1 MPVST
6 PSGYLDFTNATPRAT
21 KVIATSNVGIGTS
34 DPIYSLDVMGT
45 ANVGAL
51 TATSVD
57 IAGGLSLDLPVA
69 TIASN
74 LVTYDTT
81 TGELFDSGGLFSN
94 KLSVVS
100 EQPPSALSGAS
111 TTVEKHGIYK
121 VTASTGTPQNAFDKV
136 TSTTWTASSSYTG
149 GGGTGVYVGS
159 TNLATGLEQGDWV
172 AVELPYKATL
182 RHLTLTAG
190 DGLSTSL
197 PEKANLY
204 ATNDTV
210 TWTELK
216 NWQAG
221 ETTVLVNA
229 TEPYK
234 KYAIVTTKTA
244 GNATLQIGQLKLFCE
259 SFSVDGGK
267 IEMATSALTGGAS
280 VMDQT
285 TAHAR
290 EPAVLKKYPEVQF
303 VEGKFDYNDSTRTYT
318 QGGYTVT
325 ASNESTNNVW
335 KMLDGDYT
343 TSWGTNGGAY
353 NAGSPGTVA
362 SSGSYPGEIITL
374 ADSTQHDRGHWMK
387 IKFPHKVRLS
397 NYYIRSGSPDRRPAS
412 ISILGSNDDNNW
424 YIVKDVHSVGSE
436 TQYTTEINAS
446 TAYRYAM
453 LLVHSIVGSDNQM
466 IIDELE
472 YYGTE
477 ETATEG
483 DTSLD
488 TSITSKYN
496 TPDLTSASL
505 YLDGLK
511 GSTATDYSG
520 RGIAVTENNVTW
532 DSTEKSWTLSGAANS
547 NVVSADLGFEG
558 DQPHSVSAWVKA
570 DQLNGR
576 ELFHVGTA
584 EGEGD
589 AASRVGFVDD
599 SHISWGGEDHY
610 FSNAEWHNVTYT
622 YNGEGSDKKLY
633 LDGRLV
639 GTAANEDTFGDY
651 PPFAMSTYS
660 QYGYTVS
667 ASSELSNYPVHY
679 AFDGN
684 TTHAFSAN
692 SWICAAGKYDS
703 TGGTGLPV
711 SPAETTTV
719 DGVSKE
725 GEWVQM
731 EFPQRMILDSV
742 SLAPQTDTEQYRA
755 PKDAVIAGSNDG
767 TTWETMRTF
776 TGETSWT
783 DDVFNNYIIDTNV
796 GKSYKYVRIIVLRN
810 QGIINSN
817 TQYTAIAEIKFY
829 ARREND
835 LVRFPDPTNV
845 LKYPHVAMTGP
856 AQRGYVATMSS
867 PQSSIREAW
876 NSFDNNSS
884 TWSEHAYNSVAY
896 AASGAT
902 NGNQATTNNIDG
914 SGTYEGEWIQ
924 IQFPRKVNIS
934 RYELTNR
941 NNVGYRMPKTAKLI
955 GSNDGSNWT
964 TVYNHSDS
972 GGAYTSSG
980 QETRN
985 FDVSSSTGYKY
996 FRLITN
1002 ELFPGV
1008 SFDTPNIATWNLYG
1022 TEPEDVVTRIGDGY
1036 DGKVRNLRV
1045 FSTALSQDRVQ
1056 EIFDA
1061 DKDEFALAKSSVSVY
1076 RGHLGIGTTEPKAA
1090 LTVMDEVGE
1099 LEEFPP
1105 RAMTAD
1111 ETYMEGHGVFRA
1123 TSSPTYNN
1131 NYPPYN
1137 AFDKNVPYNTATNQ
1151 WVSQAGTY
1159 DGASPNSFPVTSG
1172 NTVLFNGTLG
1182 SWIQLEM
1189 PYKIILKEMRSF
1201 IRVNRNYEHPTSGIL
1216 YGSNDGGNTY
1226 ERVYTFD
1233 NVEVSRVLSQPVVHR
1248 VNLTKAYSTFA
1259 FQITKLYGVRT
1270 FTNLGE
1276 LKFFGTREQGASTL
1290 HNGELTLTRNLTVP
1304 RIGPALDADDTPRR
1318 DRLVVEYNTST
1329 NPTENGVVKDTSGR
1343 GLDGRMVNGSYYDAT
1358 EKALVFDGTDDTIRG
1373 TQNIGTGEK
1382 VLTMAMWIKRSAAVN
1397 TYDYVCTIGT
1407 STSSQ
1412 MAGFAINSNK
1422 FNFTKYGAQTLS
1434 TTTINNGQWYHVV
1447 GVYKGGNWD
1456 TTNTEIYVNGVKE
1469 TITGGTTSALNLTG
1483 NQITFGDSTVYDGT
1497 SSFNGSIS
1505 NFKLY
1510 DVAITADEVKRL
1522 YDMGRCDEGH
1532 HVVNFSKT
1540 RVGIGLGDGGV
1551 PQAAL
1556 DVRGSALFG
1565 NVGINT
1571 SPAGNLHVRDSRGNE
1586 TPATIILQP
1595 SSNQYS
1601 RGYAKIEGFHDASLG
1616 AGTGLR
1622 FYTRQDSGSDFAADS
1637 LVYERMRISNAGNVG
1652 IGTTSPVA
1660 QLHVASHGP
1669 TYTGLSGNDRFR
1681 IEEQA
1686 TNGNSYGLQMGIDW
1700 GTGHSAL
1707 QTYFLNSNG
1716 SYSQGYNLLLQPH
1729 GGNVGIGTTN
1739 PTAKLHVNGSFYAPG
1754 SVIQCQ
1760 TRTFGLSYSTTS
1772 TTYTYSGAYVSITPK
1787 FANSKMFVMFDGLIY
1802 IATSSGSAGMG
1813 LIAYKSINGGTDQ
1826 LVYSGEQYTGGNANA
1841 HNIALYVSSTP
1852 NYLHSRT
1859 FLSFGDSSNTTS
1871 SITYKIYARSQAS
1884 GKTTHLGNSGHQPLT
1899 FTVFEIAQ

>member
-280 VMDQT
+280 VMEQT
-285 TAHAR
+285 TGHGR
-290 EPAVLKKYPEVQF
+290 EPAVLKKYPEVAF

-576 ELFHVGTA
+576 GLFHLGTA

-599 SHISWGGEDHY
+599 SHISFGGEDHY

-639 GTAANEDTFGDY
+639 GSAKNEDTFGDY
-651 PPFAMSTYS
+651 PPFDMSTYS
-660 QYGYTVS
+660 EYGYTVS
-667 ASSELSNYPVHY
+667 ASSENSNYPVHY

-684 TTHAFSAN
+684 TTHASSAN
-692 SWICAAGKYDS
+692 SWISAPGKYDS

-731 EFPQRMILDSV
+731 EFTQRMIFDSV
-742 SLAPQTDTEQYRA
+742 SLAPQTDSEQYRA

-783 DDVFNNYIIDTNV
+783 DNVFNNYVIDTNV
-796 GKSYKYVRIIVLRN
+796 GKSYKYVRIIILRN
-810 QGIINSN
+810 QGTPSSS

-856 AQRGYVATMSS
+856 AQRGYVATASS
-867 PQSSIREAW
+867 YRADATYDYRPYKAFNGIF
-876 NSFDNNSS
+876 NSGLYQGWVS
-884 TWSEHAYNSVAY
+884 
-896 AASGAT
+896 
-902 NGNQATTNNIDG
+902 Q
-914 SGTYEGEWIQ
+914 SGTTEYNGTDYLYNGSINLGTGAQNGEWIKLEL
-924 IQFPRKVNIS
+924 PRKILMTSMRLYS
-934 RYELTNR
+934 RDGDPTRAPEDFIVY
-941 NNVGYRMPKTAKLI
+941 
-955 GSNDGSNWT
+955 GSNDDSNWT
-964 TVYNHSDS
+964 ELLSEV
-972 GGAYTSSG
+972 GATPADTGTTYTADTATTHYTYFALVVRKIAG
-980 QETRN
+980 QNSYLTI
-985 FDVSSSTGYKY
+985 D
-996 FRLITN
+996 
-1002 ELFPGV
+1002 
-1008 SFDTPNIATWNLYG
+1008 NIEYYG
-1022 TEPEDVVTRIGDGY
+1022 TEEDLDVVARVGDGY

-1105 RAMTAD
+1105 RAMTD
-1111 ETYMEGHGVFRA
+1111 YETYMEGHGVFKASASSEYIA
-1123 TSSPTYNN
+1123 TPRLAWKAFNKDPSSIETGWQDGNNQYTGASSGTASGFTPTYTGSVYRGGINGEWVSLEF
-1131 NYPPYN
+1131 PYKVKLN
-1137 AFDKNVPYNTATNQ
+1137 KLKITSYFDSTFRGLNDGFLLGRNDKNSEWT
-1151 WVSQAGTY
+1151 
-1159 DGASPNSFPVTSG
+1159 
-1172 NTVLFNGTLG
+1172 
-1182 SWIQLEM
+1182 
-1189 PYKIILKEMRSF
+1189 
-1201 IRVNRNYEHPTSGIL
+1201 RV
-1216 YGSNDGGNTY
+1216 
-1226 ERVYTFD
+1226 
-1233 NVEVSRVLSQPVVHR
+1233 Q
-1248 VNLTKAYSTFA
+1248 
-1259 FQITKLYGVRT
+1259 T
-1270 FTNLGE
+1270 FTNLYAVYGARDTPQLTAEIGFTNDNYYNEYTLIATSTTGHTNWTAME
-1276 LKFFGTREQGASTL
+1276 LRYFGTREQGASTL

-1358 EKALVFDGTDDTIRG
+1358 EKALVFDGTDDYVKGSIPSSLAGNHAYSFSMWVKPDAIQAGYIAVFEMGLRTNDRACGLYLNGGVIVHLAFANNLTSTTSVVVNQWIHIVG
-1373 TQNIGTGEK
+1373 TYTSGSRKVYADGVLIGSDTYSSLNIGATEMT
-1382 VLTMAMWIKRSAAVN
+1382 L
-1397 TYDYVCTIGT
+1397 
-1407 STSSQ
+1407 
-1412 MAGFAINSNK
+1412 
-1422 FNFTKYGAQTLS
+1422 GA
-1434 TTTINNGQWYHVV
+1434 NN
-1447 GVYKGGNWD
+1447 
-1456 TTNTEIYVNGVKE
+1456 EE
-1469 TITGGTTSALNLTG
+1469 
-1483 NQITFGDSTVYDGT
+1483 NQE
-1497 SSFNGSIS
+1497 FNGSIS

-1540 RVGIGLGDGGV
+1540 RVGIGLGDGEA
-1551 PQAAL
+1551 PRAEL
-1556 DVRGSALFG
+1556 DVRGSAFASKYFG
-1565 NVGINT
+1565 GLTTFLTGDYTSTAITSFTSVGQTIAMIEYTFDVPQEYHLLGRANLESQVMIKWCGEIEHPWNFMFYIDLYHSGLSTAVKSAVNT
-1571 SPAGNLHVRDSRGNE
+1571 DS
-1586 TPATIILQP
+1586 
-1595 SSNQYS
+1595 SSS
-1601 RGYAKIEGFHDASLG
+1601 RSNG
-1616 AGTGLR
+1616 AGVPVVNHHAD
-1622 FYTRQDSGSDFAADS
+1622 YGSTLESA
-1637 LVYERMRISNAGNVG
+1637 M
-1652 IGTTSPVA
+1652 IGS
-1660 QLHVASHGP
+1660 
-1669 TYTGLSGNDRFR
+1669 R
-1681 IEEQA
+1681 
-1686 TNGNSYGLQMGIDW
+1686 
-1700 GTGHSAL
+1700 
-1707 QTYFLNSNG
+1707 
-1716 SYSQGYNLLLQPH
+1716 
-1729 GGNVGIGTTN
+1729 
-1739 PTAKLHVNGSFYAPG
+1739 
-1754 SVIQCQ
+1754 
-1760 TRTFGLSYSTTS
+1760 
-1772 TTYTYSGAYVSITPK
+1772 
-1787 FANSKMFVMFDGLIY
+1787 IY
-1802 IATSSGSAGMG
+1802 IPNCDVSSGSTITVKLVGRRG
-1813 LIAYKSINGGTDQ
+1813 NYGTSAT
-1826 LVYSGEQYTGGNANA
+1826 VYTNRTKNDNDSLDYERGITNFFM
-1841 HNIALYVSSTP
+1841 ALKV
-1852 NYLHSRT
+1852 
-1859 FLSFGDSSNTTS
+1859 
-1871 SITYKIYARSQAS
+1871 
-1884 GKTTHLGNSGHQPLT
+1884 
-1899 FTVFEIAQ
+1899 V

>member
-280 VMDQT
+280 VMEQT
-285 TAHAR
+285 TGHGR

-576 ELFHVGTA
+576 GLFHLGTA

-599 SHISWGGEDHY
+599 SHISFGGEDHY

-639 GTAANEDTFGDY
+639 GSAKNEDTFGDY
-651 PPFAMSTYS
+651 PPFDMSTYS
-660 QYGYTVS
+660 EYGYTVS
-667 ASSELSNYPVHY
+667 ASSENSNYPVHY

-684 TTHAFSAN
+684 TTHASSAN
-692 SWICAAGKYDS
+692 SWISAPGKYDS

-731 EFPQRMILDSV
+731 EFTQRMIFDSV
-742 SLAPQTDTEQYRA
+742 SLAPQTDSEQYRA

-783 DDVFNNYIIDTNV
+783 DNVFNNYVIDTNV
-796 GKSYKYVRIIVLRN
+796 GKSYKYVRIIILRN
-810 QGIINSN
+810 QGTPSSS

-856 AQRGYVATMSS
+856 AQRGYVATASD
-867 PQSSIREAW
+867 QSHRAYYAFEENLSTEWKI
-876 NSFDNNSS
+876 DNGGGFR
-884 TWSEHAYNSVAY
+884 YD
-896 AASGAT
+896 T
-902 NGNQATTNNIDG
+902 NGDATTSATLFESNR
-914 SGTYEGEWIQ
+914 GEWIKLEL
-924 IQFPRKVNIS
+924 PRKITVDSVRRYSTNTTRRPIS
-934 RYELTNR
+934 C
-941 NNVGYRMPKTAKLI
+941 KLY
-955 GSNDGSNWT
+955 GSNDDSTWTQLGSDITFDNTDWA
-964 TVYNHSDS
+964 S
-972 GGAYTSSG
+972 GTINASAAYRYILLQVLSISGSG
-980 QETRN
+980 Q
-985 FDVSSSTGYKY
+985 
-996 FRLITN
+996 
-1002 ELFPGV
+1002 
-1008 SFDTPNIATWNLYG
+1008 NINLLALEYYG
-1022 TEPEDVVTRIGDGY
+1022 TEPEDVVARIGDGY

-1105 RAMTAD
+1105 RAMTD
-1111 ETYMEGHGVFRA
+1111 YETYMEGHGVFKASASSEYIA
-1123 TSSPTYNN
+1123 TPRLAWKAFNKDPSSIETGWQDGNNQYTGASSGTASGFTPTYTGSVYRGGINGEWVSLEF
-1131 NYPPYN
+1131 PYKVKLN
-1137 AFDKNVPYNTATNQ
+1137 KLKITSYFDSTFRGLNDGFLLGRNDKNSEWT
-1151 WVSQAGTY
+1151 
-1159 DGASPNSFPVTSG
+1159 
-1172 NTVLFNGTLG
+1172 
-1182 SWIQLEM
+1182 
-1189 PYKIILKEMRSF
+1189 
-1201 IRVNRNYEHPTSGIL
+1201 RV
-1216 YGSNDGGNTY
+1216 
-1226 ERVYTFD
+1226 
-1233 NVEVSRVLSQPVVHR
+1233 Q
-1248 VNLTKAYSTFA
+1248 
-1259 FQITKLYGVRT
+1259 T
-1270 FTNLGE
+1270 FTNLYAVYGARDTPQLTAEIGFTNDNYYNEYTLIATSTTGHTNWTAME
-1276 LKFFGTREQGASTL
+1276 LRYFGTREQGASTL

-1329 NPTENGVVKDTSGR
+1329 NPTENGVVKDTSGN
-1343 GLDGRMVNGSYYDAT
+1343 GAHGRLFNGAYYDPT
-1358 EKALVFDGTDDTIRG
+1358 KKALVFDGTDDTIRG

-1540 RVGIGLGDGGV
+1540 RVGIGLGDGEA
-1551 PQAAL
+1551 PRAEL
-1556 DVRGSALFG
+1556 DVRGSAFASKYFG
-1565 NVGINT
+1565 GLTTFLTGDYTSTAITSFTSAGQTIAMIEYTFDVPQEYHLLGRANLESQVMIKWCGEIEHPWNFMFYIDLYHSGLSTAVKSAVNT
-1571 SPAGNLHVRDSRGNE
+1571 DS
-1586 TPATIILQP
+1586 
-1595 SSNQYS
+1595 SSS
-1601 RGYAKIEGFHDASLG
+1601 RSNG
-1616 AGTGLR
+1616 AGVPVVNHHAD
-1622 FYTRQDSGSDFAADS
+1622 YGSTLESA
-1637 LVYERMRISNAGNVG
+1637 M
-1652 IGTTSPVA
+1652 IGS
-1660 QLHVASHGP
+1660 
-1669 TYTGLSGNDRFR
+1669 R
-1681 IEEQA
+1681 
-1686 TNGNSYGLQMGIDW
+1686 
-1700 GTGHSAL
+1700 
-1707 QTYFLNSNG
+1707 
-1716 SYSQGYNLLLQPH
+1716 
-1729 GGNVGIGTTN
+1729 
-1739 PTAKLHVNGSFYAPG
+1739 
-1754 SVIQCQ
+1754 
-1760 TRTFGLSYSTTS
+1760 
-1772 TTYTYSGAYVSITPK
+1772 
-1787 FANSKMFVMFDGLIY
+1787 IY
-1802 IATSSGSAGMG
+1802 IPNCDVSSGSTITVKLVGRRG
-1813 LIAYKSINGGTDQ
+1813 NYGTSAT
-1826 LVYSGEQYTGGNANA
+1826 VYTNRTKNDNDSLDYERGITNFFM
-1841 HNIALYVSSTP
+1841 ALKV
-1852 NYLHSRT
+1852 
-1859 FLSFGDSSNTTS
+1859 
-1871 SITYKIYARSQAS
+1871 
-1884 GKTTHLGNSGHQPLT
+1884 
-1899 FTVFEIAQ
+1899 V

>member
-121 VTASTGTPQNAFDKV
+121 VTASTGTPQNAFDKATN
-136 TSTTWTASSSYTG
+136 TSWVGSSSYTG

-172 AVELPYKATL
+172 AVKLPYKATL

-234 KYAIVTTKTA
+234 KYAIVTTKTV

-280 VMDQT
+280 VMEQT
-285 TAHAR
+285 TAHDR
-290 EPAVLKKYPEVQF
+290 ESAVLKKYPEVNF
-303 VEGKFDYNDSTRTYT
+303 TREKMEYNTASNTFT
-318 QGGYTVT
+318 QSGYTVMSSSNYGRSDVDSYYT
-325 ASNESTNNVW
+325 AWRSFTGLTNGYGPGWTSIDGVNAAYTSGVANGNES
-335 KMLDGDYT
+335 LSGIDAT
-343 TSWGTNGGAY
+343 TSTGGVSSRNGAWLKLELPVKIKLYQVYVYDRYDDSGAGGAHERVQEAY
-353 NAGSPGTVA
+353 V
-362 SSGSYPGEIITL
+362 Y
-374 ADSTQHDRGHWMK
+374 
-387 IKFPHKVRLS
+387 
-397 NYYIRSGSPDRRPAS
+397 
-412 ISILGSNDDNNW
+412 GSNDNSTW
-424 YIVKDVHSVGSE
+424 YELGK
-436 TQYTTEINAS
+436 QS
-446 TAYRYAM
+446 TATNNSAYTDDTPAIITINTSMAYKYFIIQPTTLQKPITYASYGQVM
-453 LLVHSIVGSDNQM
+453 
-466 IIDELE
+466 

-488 TSITSKYN
+488 TTIVSKYN

-532 DSTEKSWTLSGAANS
+532 DSTEKSWTLSGAATS

-599 SHISWGGEDHY
+599 SHISFGGEHHF

-639 GTAANEDTFGDY
+639 GSAKNEDTFGDY
-651 PPFAMSTYS
+651 PPFNMSTYS

-845 LKYPHVAMTGP
+845 LKYPHIQNTGGGD
-856 AQRGYVATMSS
+856 AIRGYVFSS
-867 PQSSIREAW
+867 SGGSA
-876 NSFDNNSS
+876 S
-884 TWSEHAYNSVAY
+884 TPGFAF
-896 AASGAT
+896 
-902 NGNQATTNNIDG
+902 DG
-914 SGTYEGEWIQ
+914 SYNAIGGNWLSSSGTFSSGVALSTETFGGSGSTINGPWLKVEMTNKILPTKLNM
-924 IQFPRKVNIS
+924 FVRESTNSNPRQPRSGTIYGSVDDS
-934 RYELTNR
+934 SWTN
-941 NNVGYRMPKTAKLI
+941 I
-955 GSNDGSNWT
+955 GSFSYTNQTLTG
-964 TVYNHSDS
+964 DS
-972 GGAYTSSG
+972 TPNEITLTPSPSG
-980 QETRN
+980 TH
-985 FDVSSSTGYKY
+985 YKY
-996 FRLITN
+996 FLLHVTQMMTAKGASDRVSITGM
-1002 ELFPGV
+1002 E
-1008 SFDTPNIATWNLYG
+1008 IYG
-1022 TEPEDVVTRIGDGY
+1022 TEEDLDVVARIGDGY

-1061 DKDEFALAKSSVSVY
+1061 DKDAFGLAKSSVSVY

-1111 ETYMEGHGVFRA
+1111 ETYIEGHGVFRA
-1123 TSSPTYNN
+1123 SVSSDDSGHFAF
-1131 NYPPYN
+1131 N
-1137 AFDKNVPYNTATNQ
+1137 AFNKKFEWNEGWISASAFTTTTGYADSSSINNVSYFGAPATYI
-1151 WVSQAGTY
+1151 S
-1159 DGASPNSFPVTSG
+1159 
-1172 NTVLFNGTLG
+1172 
-1182 SWIQLEM
+1182 IQM
-1189 PYKIILKEMRSF
+1189 PYKISLQKIKLQPHIGGSGDPRKRPLSAPKDFDIWARSGKGLWQKLVNYTDAVFYQLDGYKEFYEVNSSDF
-1201 IRVNRNYEHPTSGIL
+1201 FDEFALVIRRTHSNSSYSWTSGTNT
-1216 YGSNDGGNTY
+1216 SNLAM
-1226 ERVYTFD
+1226 V
-1233 NVEVSRVLSQPVVHR
+1233 
-1248 VNLTKAYSTFA
+1248 
-1259 FQITKLYGVRT
+1259 
-1270 FTNLGE
+1270 GE
-1276 LKFFGTREQGASTL
+1276 WRLFGTREQGASTL

-1343 GLDGRMVNGSYYDAT
+1343 GLDGRMVGVTYDTSDKAFVSTASDGSQWIDTRIHSGGSRLSEGISGSIWVNQKY
-1358 EKALVFDGTDDTIRG
+1358 FDTSTKNSFIWSVGDRS
-1373 TQNIGTGEK
+1373 GTGNNRE
-1382 VLTMAMWIKRSAAVN
+1382 IAVGYN
-1397 TYDYVCTIGT
+1397 IV
-1407 STSSQ
+1407 
-1412 MAGFAINSNK
+1412 
-1422 FNFTKYGAQTLS
+1422 
-1434 TTTINNGQWYHVV
+1434 
-1447 GVYKGGNWD
+1447 
-1456 TTNTEIYVNGVKE
+1456 
-1469 TITGGTTSALNLTG
+1469 GGTLKSFVISFIGGTG
-1483 NQITFGDSTVYDGT
+1483 NFNLSHTSETPFDVWTHVGMTYDGT
-1497 SSFNGSIS
+1497 TVKLYINGVYSVSTTSTDVNIPNTNCFLRLNGDVVSANSTHQGTPMSLS

-1510 DVAITADEVKRL
+1510 DVALTADEVKRL
-1522 YDMGRCDEGH
+1522 YEMGRCDEGH

-1540 RVGIGLGDGGV
+1540 RVGIGLGDGEAPRG
-1551 PQAAL
+1551 AL
-1556 DVRGSALFG
+1556 DVRGSAFASKYFG
-1565 NVGINT
+1565 GLTTFLTGDYTSTAITSFTSVGQTIAMIEYTFDVPQEYHLLGRANLESQVMIKWCGEIEHPWNFMFYIDLYHSGLSTAVKSAVNT
-1571 SPAGNLHVRDSRGNE
+1571 DS
-1586 TPATIILQP
+1586 
-1595 SSNQYS
+1595 SSS
-1601 RGYAKIEGFHDASLG
+1601 RSNG
-1616 AGTGLR
+1616 AGVPVVNHHAD
-1622 FYTRQDSGSDFAADS
+1622 YGSTLESA
-1637 LVYERMRISNAGNVG
+1637 M
-1652 IGTTSPVA
+1652 IGS
-1660 QLHVASHGP
+1660 
-1669 TYTGLSGNDRFR
+1669 R
-1681 IEEQA
+1681 
-1686 TNGNSYGLQMGIDW
+1686 
-1700 GTGHSAL
+1700 
-1707 QTYFLNSNG
+1707 
-1716 SYSQGYNLLLQPH
+1716 
-1729 GGNVGIGTTN
+1729 
-1739 PTAKLHVNGSFYAPG
+1739 
-1754 SVIQCQ
+1754 
-1760 TRTFGLSYSTTS
+1760 
-1772 TTYTYSGAYVSITPK
+1772 
-1787 FANSKMFVMFDGLIY
+1787 IY
-1802 IATSSGSAGMG
+1802 IPNCDVSSGSTITVKLVGRRG
-1813 LIAYKSINGGTDQ
+1813 NYGTSAT
-1826 LVYSGEQYTGGNANA
+1826 VYTNRTKNDNDSLDYERGITNFFM
-1841 HNIALYVSSTP
+1841 ALKV
-1852 NYLHSRT
+1852 
-1859 FLSFGDSSNTTS
+1859 
-1871 SITYKIYARSQAS
+1871 
-1884 GKTTHLGNSGHQPLT
+1884 
-1899 FTVFEIAQ
+1899 V